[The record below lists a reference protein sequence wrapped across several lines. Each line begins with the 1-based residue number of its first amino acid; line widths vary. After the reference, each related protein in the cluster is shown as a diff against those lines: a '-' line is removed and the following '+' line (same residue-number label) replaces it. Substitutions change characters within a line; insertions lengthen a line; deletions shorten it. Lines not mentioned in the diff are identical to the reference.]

1 MRPHAGTP
9 DIGIAWRHIINRKNN
24 ASISA
29 LELLVRCRR
38 HNVLTLQIDERGKKP

>member
-9 DIGIAWRHIINRKNN
+9 DIEIAKHIIIGKNN

-29 LELLVRCRR
+29 IELLVRCRR
-38 HNVLTLQIDERGKKP
+38 HNVLTLQ